1 MNASELCRN
10 EKLNLSAMLKRFILV
25 IFSCVT
31 IGVHAQVLRDLN
43 FRYLYDPNN
52 VFSLTWDIAKEQD
65 QYAVFFDLQINDTA
79 RVSDLRIQWE
89 TRKSTNEKAGYQLT
103 GEVVKLEE
111 RPGRTAGII
120 RFVPVIDHTLVTL
133 KINYTYNGKAY
144 VTLFYKRFVDAKALY
159 ASTNRL
165 MVTNNFIT
173 QRQSVRFNGFTGT
186 TPLQVSYYKNTFP
199 AAAPSFSTA
208 QARVAKTI
216 KPDSVF
222 LMSPDAFTSLTQK
235 GLYLTQQDTAS
246 VQGVAFRVEDDYPKL
261 GKLES
266 LAEPLIYICTKQEY
280 DKVIAAGSDKKK
292 FDQIV
297 LSITGNTE
305 RARIFM
311 RNYFKRVELANL
323 YFSSY
328 KEGWKTDRGMMYI
341 IYGIPDEVY
350 LFDDREVWEYKN
362 SYIKQRFQFIK
373 SSTLFD
379 PENYVLIREKKFSND
394 WYNMIDLWRK
404 ARF

>member
-1 MNASELCRN
+1 
-10 EKLNLSAMLKRFILV
+10 MLKRFIL
-25 IFSCVT
+25 ILFTCIT
-31 IGVHAQVLRDLN
+31 MGANAQVLRDLN

-65 QYAVFFDLQINDTA
+65 RYAVFFDLQINDSS
-79 RVSDLRIQWE
+79 RVSDLKIQWE
-89 TRKSTNEKAGYQLT
+89 TRKSTSEKTGYQLT

-111 RPGRTAGII
+111 RSGRTAGII
-120 RFVPVIDHTLVTL
+120 RFIPVIDHTLVTL
-133 KINYTYNGKAY
+133 KINYTYNGKTY
-144 VTLFYKRFVDAKALY
+144 VTLFYKRFADAKVLY
-159 ASTNRL
+159 ASSNLL
-165 MVTNNFIT
+165 MVMNNFIT
-173 QRQSVRFNGFTGT
+173 HQQPVRFHGFSST
-186 TPLQVSYYKNTFP
+186 TPLQVSYYRNTFP

-216 KPDSVF
+216 KPDSIFTMGSDVTTR
-222 LMSPDAFTSLTQK
+222 LMQK

-246 VQGVAFRVEDDYPKL
+246 ASGVAFRVEDDYPKL

-280 DKVIAAGSDKKK
+280 DKVIAAGNDKKK
-292 FDQIV
+292 FDQII

-311 RNYFKRVELANL
+311 RNYFKRVELANQ

-341 IYGIPDEVY
+341 IYGPPDEVY
-350 LFDDREVWEYKN
+350 LFEDREVWEYKN
-362 SYIKQRFQFIK
+362 SYIKERFQFIR

-379 PENYVLIREKKFSND
+379 PENYVLIREKKFAND
-394 WYNMIDLWRK
+394 WYSLIDLWRK

>member
-1 MNASELCRN
+1 
-10 EKLNLSAMLKRFILV
+10 MLKQFIFV
-25 IFSCVT
+25 IFSCLT

-43 FRYLYDPNN
+43 FRYIYDPNN
-52 VFSLTWDIAKEQD
+52 VFSLTWDVAKEQE
-65 QYAVFFDLQINDTA
+65 QYAVFFDLQVNDTS
-79 RVSDLRIQWE
+79 RVSNLKIQWE
-89 TRKSTNEKAGYQLT
+89 TRKSTTEKTGYQLT
-103 GEVVKLEE
+103 GNVTKLEE
-111 RPGRTAGII
+111 NNGRTAGVI
-120 RFVPVIDHTLVTL
+120 RFTPVIDHTLVTL
-133 KINYTYNGKAY
+133 KVNYTYNGKAY
-144 VTLFYKRFVDAKALY
+144 VTLFYKKLADATMLY
-159 ASTNRL
+159 ASTDRL

-173 QRQSVRFNGFTGT
+173 QQKPVRFTGFSN
-186 TPLQVSYYKNTFP
+186 TPALQVSYYQNTFP

-208 QARVAKTI
+208 QARVSKTL
-216 KPDSVF
+216 KPDSIFFMEPTASV
-222 LMSPDAFTSLTQK
+222 SLRQK

-246 VQGVAFRVEDDYPKL
+246 KWGVAFRVEDDYPKL

-280 DKVIAAGSDKKK
+280 DKVLLAGNDKKK
-292 FDQIV
+292 FDQII

-311 RNYFKRVELANL
+311 RNYFKRVELANQ

-362 SYIKQRFQFIK
+362 SNLNQRFQFVK

-379 PENYVLIREKKFSND
+379 PENYVLIRDKKFAAD